1 VPLVPSLKA
10 ALFAGLIAGAATAA
24 FHWVLIEPLID
35 QAIVFEGHASAAA
48 GPVLREPVVD
58 RPTQRIGLVL
68 GMVLYGVVWGLF
80 FGAAFRMLEP
90 RFPANWSRARRG
102 AVLAPLFG
110 WSVGVFPFLKYP
122 ANPPGVGDPETIIY
136 RQLLYFGFIVL
147 AVLGIA
153 MAGAL
158 GRSLHQAFRSRQWLG
173 SVAVYVAFAIALYLA
188 LPANPDPVPLPVEL
202 VSPFRAIS
210 LAGLVLFWTLF
221 GAAFGWLARERP

>member
-1 VPLVPSLKA
+1 M
-10 ALFAGLIAGAATAA
+10 TAV

-35 QAIVFEGHASAAA
+35 QAIAFEAHASAAA
-48 GPVLREPVVD
+48 VLREPVVD

-68 GMVLYGVVWGLF
+68 GMVLYGAVWGLF

-90 RFPANWSRARRG
+90 RFPANWSRARQG

-136 RQLLYFGFIVL
+136 RQVLYFGFIIL

-158 GRSLHQAFRSRQWLG
+158 GRSLHRAFPVQQSLG
-173 SVAVYVAFAIALYLA
+173 SVGVYGIFAIALYFA
-188 LPANPDPVPLPVEL
+188 MPANPDPVALPFEL
-202 VSPFRAIS
+202 VSRFRAIA
-210 LAGLVLFWTLF
+210 LAGLVFFWTLF